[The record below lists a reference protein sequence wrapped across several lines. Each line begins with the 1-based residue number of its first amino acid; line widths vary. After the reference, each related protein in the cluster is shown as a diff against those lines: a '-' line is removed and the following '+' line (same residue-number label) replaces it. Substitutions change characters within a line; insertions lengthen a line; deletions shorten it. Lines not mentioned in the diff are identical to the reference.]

1 MDLEGVITKRLQVP
15 SVSCTGFM
23 GIADRAARGGQG
35 KALAKAKDLFWEA
48 DKDGN
53 GVLSMGELRDMLRE
67 HSREYSHF
75 AEHARFLDGCSARC
89 SRRAEACLLGCP
101 CLHTV

>member
-1 MDLEGVITKRLQVP
+1 MP
-15 SVSCTGFM
+15 SMSGAGSREMLTQLL
-23 GIADRAARGGQG
+23 IGGQG

-75 AEHARFLDGCSARC
+75 AEHARFLDGCGADACALPSLAAGYPWHARNIITQ
-89 SRRAEACLLGCP
+89 E
-101 CLHTV
+101 

>member
-1 MDLEGVITKRLQVP
+1 MH
-15 SVSCTGFM
+15 SCVLRGLIC
-23 GIADRAARGGQG
+23 GGESAARGVQG

-67 HSREYSHF
+67 HSRKYSHF
-75 AEHARFLDGCSARC
+75 AEHARFLDGCCANAPALQSLDC
-89 SRRAEACLLGCP
+89 WDPLTCMQCEAIC
-101 CLHTV
+101 